1 MDALVAQMYQAAA
14 DDRQWLPLLG
24 ALEQRFEAQ
33 ASWLMV
39 FQGAGCLGAHATAGL
54 RDVADAGLAQARHWA
69 HNPQLAYGRRKPSS
83 RFQLREHYFPAQ
95 VLAEDE
101 VAQLLL
107 RRQLHHQ
114 AGTAMRS
121 TGPSSRG
128 RNARGGR
135 RSSAS
140 RLSG

>member
-83 RFQLREHYFPAQ
+83 RFEGVQNF
-95 VLAEDE
+95 V
-101 VAQLLL
+101 
-107 RRQLHHQ
+107 
-114 AGTAMRS
+114 
-121 TGPSSRG
+121 
-128 RNARGGR
+128 
-135 RSSAS
+135 
-140 RLSG
+140 